1 MEDSEL
7 DRLII
12 CKKCHTLHRK
22 IKLHNGTKALC
33 QQCNSLIYRHH
44 DRGFIDRLLAL
55 SWVALIT
62 LIVAFTFSIMSI
74 SINGVYQNLDIISI
88 FETVFDREYYLM
100 GGMLLFLIFIFP
112 LSILLSMIVALT
124 LMRLKRGSRLVKALL
139 IFVAKIVPWSM
150 VDIFFVSILVAMVKL
165 FNYAQLEFGIAFVA
179 LFTVIL
185 LDIFI
190 LKRVT
195 MGDIWEEYEMVYGEE
210 DGKH

>member
-1 MEDSEL
+1 M

-44 DRGFIDRLLAL
+44 DRGIDRLLAL

-74 SINGVYQNLDIISI
+74 SINGGLSNLAIISI
-88 FETVFDREYYLM
+88 FETGFDREYYLM

-112 LSILLSMIVALT
+112 LSISYL
-124 LMRLKRGSRLVKALL
+124 
-139 IFVAKIVPWSM
+139 
-150 VDIFFVSILVAMVKL
+150 
-165 FNYAQLEFGIAFVA
+165 
-179 LFTVIL
+179 
-185 LDIFI
+185 
-190 LKRVT
+190 
-195 MGDIWEEYEMVYGEE
+195 
-210 DGKH
+210 

>member
-22 IKLHNGTKALC
+22 IELHNGTKALC
-33 QQCNSLIYRHH
+33 QQCDSVIYRYH
-44 DRGFIDRLLAL
+44 DRDFIDRLLAL

-62 LIVAFTFSIMSI
+62 LIVAFSFSIMSI
-74 SINGVYQNLDIISI
+74 NINGVYQDLDIISI

-112 LSILLSMIVALT
+112 LSILISMIVILT
-124 LMRLKRGSRLVKALL
+124 LMKHRRGRELVKTLL

-165 FNYAQLEFGIAFVA
+165 FDYAQLEFGVAFVA

-195 MGDIWEEYEMVYGEE
+195 IGDIWEEYERIYRS
-210 DGKH
+210 